1 MSRFKRNAA
10 VTATEIDDGIF
21 LVEPETQ
28 DIFFLD
34 AMSSGLWRLLDEP
47 QSLAAMQAV
56 VREAFPDQPGQ
67 TLDADVATTLQE
79 MVERRLVLSAE
90 A

>member
-34 AMSSGLWRLLDEP
+34 AMGSGLWRLLAEP
-47 QSLAAMQAV
+47 QSLAALQGV
-56 VREAFPDQPGQ
+56 VREAFPDQPAQ
-67 TLDADVATTLQE
+67 TLDADVAAALQE

-90 A
+90 G

>member
-1 MSRFKRNAA
+1 MTKFRRNAA
-10 VTATEIDDGIF
+10 VTETEIDDGIF

-34 AMSSGLWRLLDEP
+34 AISSGLWRLLAEP
-47 QSLAAMQAV
+47 QSLVDMQSV
-56 VREAFPDQPGQ
+56 VREAFPDQPTS
-67 TLDADVATTLQE
+67 TLDADVVAAIQD
-79 MVERRLVLSAE
+79 MAARKLVLSE

>member
-1 MSRFKRNAA
+1 MSKFKRNAA

-34 AMSSGLWRLLDEP
+34 AMSSGLWRLLEEP
-47 QSLAAMQAV
+47 QSLDQMQSIM
-56 VREAFPDQPGQ
+56 REAFPDQPAPA
-67 TLDADVATTLQE
+67 LDTDVAAAVQD
-79 MVERRLVLSAE
+79 MVKQRLILSAE

>member
-10 VTATEIDDGIF
+10 VTATEIDDGVF

-34 AMSSGLWRLLDEP
+34 AMSGGLWRLLAEP
-47 QSLAAMQAV
+47 QSLAAMQDV
-56 VREAFPDQPGQ
+56 VREAFPDQPAQ
-67 TLDADVATTLQE
+67 ALDADVAAALHE